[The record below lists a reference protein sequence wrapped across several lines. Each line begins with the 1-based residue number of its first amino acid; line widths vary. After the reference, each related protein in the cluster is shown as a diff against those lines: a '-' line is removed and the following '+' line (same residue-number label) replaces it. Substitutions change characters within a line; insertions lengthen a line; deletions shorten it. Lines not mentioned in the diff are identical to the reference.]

1 VKIKKT
7 ATKTT
12 GQGIKPLDAY
22 SAIKELIF
30 KGILNPGQKLI
41 YSDLSQMIQLSKTPI
56 TNALN
61 MLAYEG
67 FVEYETNKGY
77 RIKRVDQ
84 KEINDL
90 FEIRIAI
97 ETLNV
102 KDAIRKFSK
111 DKQVLLKEKLRSLS
125 EYDPPYTDRKKLFL
139 DKDLHIEIARM
150 GENQYSI
157 MFLNTIIE
165 NIFFR
170 YRLERGLDSRKGE
183 IELEHRRIVEAI
195 GKRDER
201 GAVKHMQVHLTELQ
215 KLMLQYLREMMG

>member
-1 VKIKKT
+1 MKRKSTI
-7 ATKTT
+7 TT
-12 GQGIKPLDAY
+12 EQGVRPLDAY

-84 KEINDL
+84 KEITDL

-102 KDAIRKFSK
+102 KDAIRRFSE
-111 DKQVLLKEKLRSLS
+111 DKQKRLEERLQSLS

-139 DKDLHIEIARM
+139 DRDLHIEIARM
-150 GENQYSI
+150 GDNQYST

-170 YRLERGLDSRKGE
+170 YRLERGVDSRKGE
-183 IELEHRRIVEAI
+183 IESEHQRIVEAI

-201 GAVKHMQVHLTELQ
+201 RAVKHMQAHLTELHN
-215 KLMLQYLREMMG
+215 LMLQYLREVMG